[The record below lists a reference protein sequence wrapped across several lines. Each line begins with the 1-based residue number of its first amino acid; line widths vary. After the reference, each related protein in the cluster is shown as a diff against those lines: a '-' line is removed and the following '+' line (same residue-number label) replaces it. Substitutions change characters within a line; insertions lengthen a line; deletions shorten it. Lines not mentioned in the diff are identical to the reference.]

1 MTLKS
6 ALTQHPI
13 LSNPD
18 FHKEFILQTDAS
30 DRGVGAVLS
39 QLDSDGNDRPVA
51 FFSKKLLPREEK
63 YSTIEKECLA
73 IKLGIENF
81 KVYLIGKKFTIQ
93 TDHRS
98 LIWLNKLK
106 EKNSRLAR
114 WSLTLQQYDFDI
126 AHRAGAANGNADAL
140 SRAPTDPLSNMSVA
154 EEEGRSVEDSAK

>member
-1 MTLKS
+1 M
-6 ALTQHPI
+6 
-13 LSNPD
+13 
-18 FHKEFILQTDAS
+18 
-30 DRGVGAVLS
+30 LS

-63 YSTIEKECLA
+63 YSTECLA